1 MATASI
7 RSGERAVGETVKL
20 HWAGGLK
27 LARFEPPR
35 AYCFEGGWFIALEPF
50 NNGRTRLIARGRF
63 PHGVFSLAYAVLLEV
78 PHFIMERKMLLGIKE
93 RAQEARREASS

>member
-1 MATASI
+1 MPTASI
-7 RSGERAVGETVKL
+7 RSGRRAPWATRSSSIG
-20 HWAGGLK
+20 AGGLK

-35 AYCFEGGWFIALEPF
+35 AYCFEGGWFIALESF
-50 NNGRTRLIARGRF
+50 NGRTRLIARGRF

-93 RAQEARREASS
+93 RAEGARREASS